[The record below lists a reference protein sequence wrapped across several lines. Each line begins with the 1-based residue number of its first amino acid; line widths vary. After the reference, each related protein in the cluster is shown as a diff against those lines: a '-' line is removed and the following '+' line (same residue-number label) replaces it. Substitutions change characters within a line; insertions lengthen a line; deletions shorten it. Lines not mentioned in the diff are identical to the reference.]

1 MTPPP
6 APSTSFINACADF
19 TSGPAA
25 WPYVLTATTIAD
37 GAASQAAQTFTM
49 NIVSLPAGG
58 ANFRVFKTTANGNS
72 WFGNPVALT
81 LGSNS
86 ITVAAVSFDRAVKF
100 QFSSGDV
107 EFDALSVNG
116 VNSTCIGA
124 PAVPGCTDPTAT
136 NYDPNATTDD
146 GSCTYYTD
154 CNGIVNGTA
163 LIDDCGICYQAY
175 IYNFITHAVT
185 FVDNANVLIAGV
197 DYDPSQEIVVLPGS
211 AGDPYWN
218 SSCTDCN
225 GIVNGTALTDD
236 CGVCHQAYIYNFITH
251 AVTFVD
257 NANTLIAGIDYD
269 PSQEMV
275 VLPGSAGDPYWNSS
289 WYRLY

>member
-1 MTPPP
+1 
-6 APSTSFINACADF
+6 
-19 TSGPAA
+19 
-25 WPYVLTATTIAD
+25 
-37 GAASQAAQTFTM
+37 M

-58 ANFRVFKTTANGNS
+58 ANFRVYKTTANGNS

-116 VNSTCIGA
+116 VNSTCVPA

-163 LIDDCGICYQAY
+163 LTDSNVEYVIKLIY
-175 IYNFITHAVT
+175 IIYTT
-185 FVDNANVLIAGV
+185 L
-197 DYDPSQEIVVLPGS
+197 L
-211 AGDPYWN
+211 
-218 SSCTDCN
+218 
-225 GIVNGTALTDD
+225 LT
-236 CGVCHQAYIYNFITH
+236 Q
-251 AVTFVD
+251 
-257 NANTLIAGIDYD
+257 
-269 PSQEMV
+269 
-275 VLPGSAGDPYWNSS
+275 
-289 WYRLY
+289 